1 MTAALT
7 ILLAGA
13 GALVARSVTTRRIE
27 HPPAEL
33 VRANFRGAT
42 IPAVLGEG
50 VAFGGGIGCGLL
62 VLLLAFDLDL
72 ATSHPFTAAVLL
84 LIAAL
89 GGAGSWDDHRGDESD
104 RGFRGHL
111 AALRSGRMTGGI
123 VKIMLGGIAGL
134 AAGWMVAGSQP
145 WDVLRIGMTVA
156 LTANLVNLMDRAPGR
171 ALKISGLLAVIAAP
185 ISAAAWLLPAAA
197 TLGAAAAVAP
207 PDLKERGML
216 GDSGANS
223 LGAVVGLGLSAG
235 AATASGWIILVVL
248 VGLNLAS
255 EKWSFSSMIERV
267 PVLKRLDMAG
277 RESSS

>member
-7 ILLAGA
+7 ILLAAA
-13 GALVARSVTTRRIE
+13 GAFVARSVTARRIE

-33 VRANFRGAT
+33 VRVNFRGAM

-50 VAFGGGIGCGLL
+50 VVFGGAIGCGLL
-62 VLLLAFDLDL
+62 ALLLALDLDL
-72 ATSHPFTAAVLL
+72 ATSHSFTTAVLL
-84 LIAAL
+84 LIAAM

-111 AALRSGRMTGGI
+111 AALRSGRVTGGI
-123 VKIMLGGIAGL
+123 VKIMLGGLAGL
-134 AAGWMVAGSQP
+134 AAGWVVSGSEP
-145 WDVLRIGMTVA
+145 AEALRIGMTVA

-171 ALKISGLLAVIAAP
+171 ALKTSGLLAVIAAP

-197 TLGAAAAVAP
+197 TLGSSSAVASL
-207 PDLKERGML
+207 DLKERGML

-223 LGAVVGLGLSAG
+223 LGAIVGLGLSAG
-235 AATASGWIILVVL
+235 AAAATGWMIVVVL
-248 VGLNLAS
+248 AALNLAS
-255 EKWSFSSMIERV
+255 ERWSFSAIIEKV
-267 PVLKRLDMAG
+267 PVLKWLDMAG